1 MLRRLCVYCGSSV
14 GNHPRYQLCAENMG
28 QLLAKR
34 RISLVYGA
42 GNVGL
47 MGTLANAVL
56 KTGGEAIGVI
66 PQLLVDLELAHRGL
80 HDLHVVQTM
89 HERKA
94 LMAELADAFVALP
107 GGIGT
112 LEELAEIMTWKQL
125 KIHSKPVGL
134 LNLDGYYDSLL
145 DFVDTAVREGF
156 LPLENRQALIVDD
169 HAERLIE
176 TLSEACLSKE
186 A

>member
-1 MLRRLCVYCGSSV
+1 MLRRLCVYCGSSN
-14 GNHPRYQLCAENMG
+14 GAHPRYQQCAEEVG
-28 QLLAKR
+28 HLLALR

-56 KTGGEAIGVI
+56 TAGGEVVGVI
-66 PQLLVDLELAHRGL
+66 PQLLVDLELAHSGL
-80 HDLHVVQTM
+80 HEMHVVDTM

-94 LMAELADAFVALP
+94 MMAELADAFLALP

-112 LEELAEIMTWKQL
+112 LEEIAEILTWKQL
-125 KIHSKPVGL
+125 KIHHKPVGI

-145 DFVDTAVREGF
+145 SFLDLSVREGF
-156 LPLENRQALIVDD
+156 LSLEHRQALLVDD
-169 HAERLIE
+169 QGERLV
-176 TLSEACLSKE
+176 TRLAQACLPPTS
-186 A
+186 